1 MKLFTLTALTVVLTA
16 SAYSQVNISL
26 STLRTSTSVSTTTSY
41 FVNDQG
47 KEGVFYYDSRD
58 VTSIDNGG
66 TVIVNGSKRFKRMY
80 SGPLDARWFGM
91 KGDWNGVS
99 GTENSAAF
107 KAAIAAAKKNEVL
120 LVPAGQYYVNS
131 SIEMPNVLTKKVNFL
146 IYGDIYFGKG
156 FGFIIPGQNQEFKCY
171 GSIIGAN
178 TGATTEAGFAAYAG
192 TGIYMKNAYNC
203 EVHVNE
209 IKNFK
214 YGIEQS
220 GDKSG
225 GSPDGSQ
232 YNKVYFRSIHSNYV
246 QIRLSTKGA
255 TDGSGNWNNE
265 SFWYGGQLGR
275 GIPGVT
281 YGKGGWYGIVFVKD
295 ATSNSVDPMSG
306 HMFHDIGFEG
316 LEIAVKAS
324 NAQHNSWIG
333 GGIEQQGVRQGI
345 DLDPVTCVG
354 NKFIGLTHFEEQMF
368 VSGRLG
374 ANTVIDGT
382 PFWTGPVPNIV
393 VAGNSAQTSIT
404 PNKFLITTNK
414 YTPTSFLVN
423 KTHDL
428 VSQTGEFPTVQ
439 AMMYRINGV
448 IRSVPYKS
456 TFLHVTSSTTANPVT
471 LPPNL
476 GVLRIEAT
484 QAKTYKIDAGD
495 LAKYGEN
502 FIVEYLTPQYPITF
516 TRSDN
521 NAVLIS
527 PSSFPS
533 AGTYRCLWVNGMMK
547 VSKIGAEFRTFTQ
560 GGATYTIAE
569 GIETHYVNNPYQ
581 NSSCT
586 LPSAANWPG
595 RVIVIKNLMSKYT
608 VQVIGISASDE
619 SIIPA
624 RGAMTVKSDGTTWNI
639 ISFYKRNVAL

>member
-1 MKLFTLTALTVVLTA
+1 MKFLALAALAVVLSATA
-16 SAYSQVNISL
+16 FSQTNISL
-26 STLRTSTSVSTTTSY
+26 SLLRTSTSVSTTSSY
-41 FVNDQG
+41 FVNDPG
-47 KEGVFYYDSRD
+47 REGVFYYDSKD
-58 VTSIDNGG
+58 VTSVDNGG
-66 TVIVNGSKRFKRMY
+66 TVIVNGTKRFKRMY

-91 KGDWNGVS
+91 KGDWNGTT

-107 KAAIAAAKKNEVL
+107 KAAIAAAKKDEVL
-120 LVPAGQYYVNS
+120 LIPSGQYYVNS
-131 SIEMPNVLTKKVNFL
+131 TIEMPNVLTKKVNFL

-156 FGFIIPGQNQEFKCY
+156 FGFVISGQNQEFKCY
-171 GSIIGAN
+171 GSIIGGN
-178 TGATTEAGFAAYAG
+178 SGATTESGFAAYAG
-192 TGIYMKNAYNC
+192 TGVYLKNAYNC

-220 GDKSG
+220 GDKNG
-225 GSPDGSQ
+225 GAPDGSQ
-232 YNKVYFRSIHSNYV
+232 YNKIYFRAIHGNYI

-255 TDGSGNWNNE
+255 TDVAGNWNNE

-295 ATSNSVDPMSG
+295 PTSNAKDPMNG

-316 LEIAVKAS
+316 LEVAVKAS
-324 NAQHNSWIG
+324 FAEHNSWIG
-333 GGIEQQGVRQGI
+333 GGIEQQGVRLGI

-354 NKFIGLTHFEEQMF
+354 NKFIGLTHLEEQMF
-368 VSGRLG
+368 VTGRIG
-374 ANTVIDGT
+374 ANTVIEGT

-393 VAGNSAQTSIT
+393 IAGNAAQSSIT
-404 PNKFLITTNK
+404 PNKFLITTSK

-428 VSQTGEFPTVQ
+428 ISQTGEFPTVQ

-448 IRSVPYKS
+448 IRSVPFKN

-476 GVLRIEAT
+476 GVIRIEAT
-484 QAKTYKIDAGD
+484 QAKTYKIDVGD
-495 LAKYGEN
+495 LAKYGES

-521 NAVLIS
+521 NAVVIA
-527 PSSFPS
+527 PSNFPS
-533 AGTYRCLWVNGMMK
+533 GGTYRCLWVNDMYK

-560 GGATYTIAE
+560 TGSTYTISE
-569 GIETHYVNNPYQ
+569 GIETHYVNNPYA

-586 LPSAANWPG
+586 LPAAAAWPG
-595 RVIVIKNLMSKYT
+595 RVIVIKNMMSKYT
-608 VQVIGISASDE
+608 CQVIGISASDE
-619 SIIPA
+619 SMIPA
-624 RGAMTVKSDGTTWNI
+624 RGAMTVKSDGTSWNI
-639 ISFYKRNVAL
+639 IGFYKRNVAL